1 MNLKYIKNHINYFAL
16 NISPA
21 QSWAPKWPYPLLQAH
36 RGHWLPSGKQNSL
49 ESLAEAQRL
58 NYKMAEFDVQL
69 TRDGVPVLFHDF
81 DLRNTLKKNVAVS
94 EIKYSDLKQLM
105 DVPTLTEVLMS
116 SDRPEFLNIE
126 IKSKHFDSPVIEEK
140 IAEAIRKTKTRDTVL
155 FSSFNHWS
163 LIKMKLLLP
172 EIPRALLVTSETHSW
187 NWLYLNKMWLSP
199 LVEPSLI
206 HADEKILDL
215 DTVQFLKRFD
225 FKIGAWTVN
234 DISRAKE
241 LISWG
246 VESIISDS
254 ILPYEISP

>member
-16 NISPA
+16 NITPA
-21 QSWAPKWPYPLLQAH
+21 KSWSSSWSYPLLQAH

-49 ESLAEAQRL
+49 DSLAEAKRQE
-58 NYKMAEFDVQL
+58 YKMAELDVQL

-81 DLRNTLKKNVAVS
+81 DLRNTLKRNIAVS
-94 EIKYSDLKQLM
+94 ELKYSDLKQLINI
-105 DVPTLTEVLMS
+105 PTLTEVLMNS
-116 SDRPEFLNIE
+116 ERPELLNIE
-126 IKSKHFDSPVIEEK
+126 IKSKQFDSPIIEEK
-140 IAEAIRKTKTRDTVL
+140 IAESIRKTKTREKIL

-172 EIPRALLVTSETHSW
+172 EVPRALLVTSEAHSW
-187 NWLYLNKMWLSP
+187 NWMYLNKMWLSP
-199 LVEPSLI
+199 LVEPAII

-215 DTVQFLKRFD
+215 NTVQFLKKFD

-234 DISRAKE
+234 DIARAQE

-246 VESIISDS
+246 VESIISDT
-254 ILPYEISP
+254 ILPYELS